1 MGLFDIFKK
10 KKTDDGTY
18 HREAGSNNAEDYYNN
33 CCNTGVSGEDY
44 GAFRITVQDVFSI
57 TGRGTVITGQIES
70 GSITVGDTVTLRRK
84 DGSSREIEVTGLE
97 MFRKML
103 DTAKQGDNVGLL
115 LHGIA
120 RNEVGR
126 GDVLEKAW

>member
-1 MGLFDIFKK
+1 MGLFDIFRKK
-10 KKTDDGTY
+10 RSDDGTY
-18 HREAGSNNAEDYYNN
+18 HREAGSSAEDYYN
-33 CCNTGVSGEDY
+33 TGASCGDY

-57 TGRGTVITGQIES
+57 TGRGTVITGQIEA
-70 GSITVGDTVTLRRK
+70 GSITVGDTVTLRRR
-84 DGSSREIEVTGLE
+84 DGSSREVVVAGLE

-115 LHGIA
+115 LRGVA
-120 RNEVGR
+120 RNEVDR

>member
-1 MGLFDIFKK
+1 MGLFDIFRKK
-10 KKTDDGTY
+10 KPDDGTY
-18 HREAGSNNAEDYYNN
+18 HREAGSSAGDYY
-33 CCNTGVSGEDY
+33 NTGVSCGDY
-44 GAFRITVQDVFSI
+44 GVVRITVQDVFSI

-70 GSITVGDTVTLRRK
+70 GSITVGDTVTLRRR
-84 DGSSREIEVTGLE
+84 DGSSREVVVAGLE

-115 LHGIA
+115 LRGVD
-120 RNEVGR
+120 RNEVDR

>member
-1 MGLFDIFKK
+1 MV
-10 KKTDDGTY
+10 Y
-18 HREAGSNNAEDYYNN
+18 S
-33 CCNTGVSGEDY
+33 TGVSGEDY
-44 GAFRITVQDVFSI
+44 GTFRITVQDVFSI

-84 DGSSREIEVTGLE
+84 DGSSREVEVTGLE
-97 MFRKML
+97 MFRKMM

-115 LHGIA
+115 LYGIA

-126 GDVLEKAW
+126 GDVLEKNW

>member
-1 MGLFDIFKK
+1 MV
-10 KKTDDGTY
+10 Y
-18 HREAGSNNAEDYYNN
+18 S
-33 CCNTGVSGEDY
+33 TGVSGEDY
-44 GAFRITVQDVFSI
+44 GTFRITVQDVFSI

-84 DGSSREIEVTGLE
+84 DGSSREVVVTGLE

-115 LHGIA
+115 LRGIA

-126 GDVLEKAW
+126 GDVLEKN

>member
-1 MGLFDIFKK
+1 MGLFDIFRKEK
-10 KKTDDGTY
+10 PDDGTY
-18 HREAGSNNAEDYYNN
+18 HREAGSSNAEDYYNN
-33 CCNTGVSGEDY
+33 YCNTGVSGEDY

-70 GSITVGDTVTLRRK
+70 GSISVGDTVTLRRK
-84 DGSSREIEVTGLE
+84 DGSYREIEVTGLE

-115 LHGIA
+115 LRGIA

-126 GDVLEKAW
+126 GDVLEKNW